1 MVQYRQAELIPPCK
15 ACNHIF
21 ELISKMQEL
30 KIEIGDIT
38 PANIQQLKV
47 INVSTLPVRYT
58 DKFYNDLLALYGKQY
73 MKFAVWHGFNIGAV
87 CARVEKHETKEDFS
101 KLYIMTINVIP
112 AYRRRKIASTLLNHI
127 LEKAAKD
134 SNILEVYLHVQT
146 SNADA
151 KQFYLSHGFIEIG
164 IVENY
169 YKRVDPTSAY
179 ILKKSLK
186 DGHVVSMDYVK
197 VDNSADSVQ
206 E

>member
-1 MVQYRQAELIPPCK
+1 
-15 ACNHIF
+15 
-21 ELISKMQEL
+21 MQEL

-58 DKFYNDLLALYGKQY
+58 DKFYNDLLGLYGKQY

-87 CARVEKHETKEDFS
+87 CARVEKHEAKEKFS

-134 SNILEVYLHVQT
+134 PSILEVYLHVQT
-146 SNADA
+146 SNSDA
-151 KQFYLSHGFIEIG
+151 KQFYISHGFTEIG

-186 DGHVVSMDYVK
+186 DDHVVSMDFVK
-197 VDNSADSVQ
+197 VDDSAESTQ